1 MILALMLMA
10 GGEDF
15 FGVAKIALAAHVPV
29 IVIEGV
35 VSGFTIGFLARVK
48 PSLLQSD
55 IFQKT
60 AASVDD

>member
-1 MILALMLMA
+1 M
-10 GGEDF
+10 
-15 FGVAKIALAAHVPV
+15 AKIALAAHVPV